1 MLFFVILYIIA
12 KAFIIIR
19 GGNSMV
25 GLVSVLV
32 GEIAYEAVRFVIM
45 LALLVLAVFVG
56 GKLRKVADARK
67 VAKMA
72 ASENKEKE
80 ITE

>member
-1 MLFFVILYIIA
+1 
-12 KAFIIIR
+12 
-19 GGNSMV
+19 MV
-25 GLVSVLV
+25 GLVGALV

-56 GKLRKVADARK
+56 GKLRKATDAK
-67 VAKMA
+67 KAAKMA
-72 ASENKEKE
+72 ASENTEKE

>member
-1 MLFFVILYIIA
+1 
-12 KAFIIIR
+12 
-19 GGNSMV
+19 MV
-25 GLVSVLV
+25 GLVGVLV

-56 GKLRKVADARK
+56 GKLRKATDAMK
-67 VAKMA
+67 AAKMA

>member
-1 MLFFVILYIIA
+1 MLFLVILYIIA

-19 GGNSMV
+19 GGNNMV
-25 GLVSVLV
+25 GLVSALV
-32 GEIAYEAVRFVIM
+32 GEIAYEVVRFVIM

-56 GKLRKVADARK
+56 GKLRKAADAK
-67 VAKMA
+67 KAAKMA

>member
-1 MLFFVILYIIA
+1 
-12 KAFIIIR
+12 
-19 GGNSMV
+19 MV
-25 GLVSVLV
+25 GVVSTLV

-56 GKLRKVADARK
+56 GKLRKASDAKKAAKAD
-67 VAKMA
+67 M
-72 ASENKEKE
+72 ENKEKE

>member
-1 MLFFVILYIIA
+1 MINVVACDIINYCEG
-12 KAFIIIR
+12 FYY
-19 GGNSMV
+19 NSWR
-25 GLVSVLV
+25 GLVSALV
-32 GEIAYEAVRFVIM
+32 GEIAYEVVRFVIM

-56 GKLRKVADARK
+56 GKLRKAADAK
-67 VAKMA
+67 KAAKMA

>member
-1 MLFFVILYIIA
+1 
-12 KAFIIIR
+12 
-19 GGNSMV
+19 MV
-25 GLVSVLV
+25 GLVSTLV

-56 GKLRKVADARK
+56 GKLRKASDAKKAAKAD
-67 VAKMA
+67 M
-72 ASENKEKE
+72 ENKEKE

>member
-1 MLFFVILYIIA
+1 
-12 KAFIIIR
+12 
-19 GGNSMV
+19 MV
-25 GLVSVLV
+25 GLVSALV
-32 GEIAYEAVRFVIM
+32 GEIAYEVVRFVIM

-56 GKLRKVADARK
+56 GKLRKAADDKKA
-67 VAKMA
+67 AKMA

>member
-1 MLFFVILYIIA
+1 
-12 KAFIIIR
+12 
-19 GGNSMV
+19 MV
-25 GLVSVLV
+25 GLVGALV

-56 GKLRKVADARK
+56 GKLRKAADGKKA
-67 VAKMA
+67 AKMA

>member
-1 MLFFVILYIIA
+1 
-12 KAFIIIR
+12 
-19 GGNSMV
+19 MV
-25 GLVSVLV
+25 GLVGVLV
-32 GEIAYEAVRFVIM
+32 GEIAYEVVRFVIM

-56 GKLRKVADARK
+56 GKLRKAADAKK

>member
-56 GKLRKVADARK
+56 GKLRKAADARK

>member
-1 MLFFVILYIIA
+1 
-12 KAFIIIR
+12 
-19 GGNSMV
+19 MV

-56 GKLRKVADARK
+56 GKLRKVADAK
-67 VAKMA
+67 KAAKMA

>member
-1 MLFFVILYIIA
+1 
-12 KAFIIIR
+12 
-19 GGNSMV
+19 MV
-25 GLVSVLV
+25 GLVSALV
-32 GEIAYEAVRFVIM
+32 GEIAYEVVRFVIM

-56 GKLRKVADARK
+56 CKLRKAADAK
-67 VAKMA
+67 KAAKMA

>member
-1 MLFFVILYIIA
+1 MLFLVILYIIA

-19 GGNSMV
+19 GGNNMV
-25 GLVSVLV
+25 GLVSALV

-56 GKLRKVADARK
+56 GKLRKAADAK
-67 VAKMA
+67 KAAKMA